1 MSTTVGTVGTP
12 GAIKQSPTAAGF
24 LGQGVSWPL
33 QLNAQGRLAM
43 SWGVALVEEAL
54 RQIFSTAQGE
64 RAMLPDY
71 GSATA
76 AFEPPDLARTVAK
89 FKQDVAAYEP
99 RVEYVVLAPQLG
111 PGVNEVTV
119 DCQYKL
125 RDEANERTLTLGVF
139 NGP

>member
-1 MSTTVGTVGTP
+1 MSGTP
-12 GAIKQSPTAAGF
+12 GAIKQPPAAAGF

-33 QLNAQGRLAM
+33 KINAQGRLAT
-43 SWGVALVEEAL
+43 SWGASLVEEAL
-54 RQIFSTAQGE
+54 KQIFATAQGE

-71 GSATA
+71 GANTG
-76 AFEPPDLARTVAK
+76 AFEPPDLARTIAK
-89 FKQDVAAYEP
+89 FKLDVANYEP
-99 RVEYVVLAPQLG
+99 RVEYVVVTPQLG
-111 PGVNEVTV
+111 PGTNEVSV